1 MGVRQSQLMCRTG
14 WEKRIP
20 ESSKATA
27 VRKDR
32 RRSNRKHK
40 NPVLGRHRQRGI
52 SNVSAAARID
62 PCINAYADDRQYGLM
77 RSKEYLSALETDA
90 KNGEYP
96 LFSEAIEKI
105 LRYGVTIE
113 QEVFLNE

>member
-1 MGVRQSQLMCRTG
+1 MFRQLQGL
-14 WEKRIP
+14 IP
-20 ESSKATA
+20 ALTPMRMSGEY
-27 VRKDR
+27 VERF
-32 RRSNRKHK
+32 H
-40 NPVLGRHRQRGI
+40 
-52 SNVSAAARID
+52 
-62 PCINAYADDRQYGLM
+62 QYGLM

>member
-1 MGVRQSQLMCRTG
+1 MFRQLQGL
-14 WEKRIP
+14 IP
-20 ESSKATA
+20 ALTPMRMSGEY
-27 VRKDR
+27 VERF
-32 RRSNRKHK
+32 
-40 NPVLGRHRQRGI
+40 
-52 SNVSAAARID
+52 
-62 PCINAYADDRQYGLM
+62 RQYGLM

-96 LFSEAIEKI
+96 LFSEPIEKI

>member
-1 MGVRQSQLMCRTG
+1 MFRQLQGL
-14 WEKRIP
+14 IP
-20 ESSKATA
+20 ALTPMRMSDEY
-27 VRKDR
+27 VERF
-32 RRSNRKHK
+32 
-40 NPVLGRHRQRGI
+40 
-52 SNVSAAARID
+52 
-62 PCINAYADDRQYGLM
+62 RQYGLM

-105 LRYGVTIE
+105 LRYGVTTE